1 MSNKIG
7 PIWLIIFC
15 GLVFPAVAQR
25 LYPVYPVQGVLT
37 FDGKLQEAAWQ
48 GAPLAGDFFPVG
60 TTVPGQA
67 TQFRML
73 FDSNMLYVAVV
84 ASERSMPRLQTIKN
98 DGEAVWQDDAVEIFL
113 SDGVKRAY
121 QRFAV
126 NAAGKRSDVRIS
138 AGADRSNDAWTLEI
152 GIPFAL
158 FAAATPSSGTV
169 LCGNVCRSRRCGFS
183 PEASAWSRV
192 DKSFHEPANFAEFRI
207 RPAPAAPARI
217 TNINQY
223 VNLAYVQDLVENA
236 QDIMR
241 QCAWLE
247 QGLQKYGLPD
257 KTLETVKQKL
267 VTSWSARRARAGA
280 YVAYIEYFQ
289 PRRRAPDFWELNC
302 DDLLSR
308 AQCPAASEFLVP
320 FEFDARDQQLRDYFQ
335 LKRLFDE

>member
-7 PIWLIIFC
+7 PIWLVIFC
-15 GLVFPAVAQR
+15 GLVFPAAAQR

-37 FDGKLQEAAWQ
+37 LDGKLQEAAWQ

-60 TTVPGQA
+60 ATAPGQA

-73 FDSNMLYVAVV
+73 FDSNMLYIAVV
-84 ASERSMPRLQTIKN
+84 ASERSMSRLQVTKN
-98 DGEAVWQDDAVEIFL
+98 DGEAVWADDAVEIFL
-113 SDGVKRAY
+113 SDGANRAY

-126 NAAGKRSDVRIS
+126 NAAGKRSDIRIS

-152 GIPFAL
+152 GIPFAFFL
-158 FAAATPSSGTV
+158 VPPKPGAV
-169 LCGNVCRSRRCGFS
+169 IRGNVCRNRRCGA

-192 DKSFHEPANFAEFRI
+192 DKSFHEQANFAQFWI
-207 RPAPAAPARI
+207 RPVSAAPARI

-241 QCAWLE
+241 QCARLE
-247 QGLQKYGLPD
+247 QGLQKYGMPD
-257 KTLETVKQKL
+257 KTSETVKQEL
-267 VTSWSARRARAGA
+267 VTSWSTRRARAGA

-289 PRRRAPDFWELNC
+289 PWRRAPDFWELNC
-302 DDLLSR
+302 DHLLGR
-308 AQCPAASEFLVP
+308 VQCPAASEFLAP
-320 FEFDARDQQLRDYFQ
+320 FEPDARERQLRDYFQ